1 MSRNNL
7 PSILSKSFNDKCIS
21 RLFFYQCIQMSQL
34 IYFNKCMVLQ
44 PEFLKTQWTVYCG
57 YHFCKYT
64 KISLVLFE
72 GYIVLYDIFN
82 GLPIEHLDGLQ
93 FFTIITDAPVNF
105 FTETSLHSSLFFR
118 TNRWVKGYLHFKGFR
133 YICPKG
139 LTKQY
144 NQLLRPPAE
153 SWSSFK
159 SSGTYL
165 KEREVGS

>member
-1 MSRNNL
+1 M
-7 PSILSKSFNDKCIS
+7 DTIS
-21 RLFFYQCIQMSQL
+21 ANIPR
-34 IYFNKCMVLQ
+34 
-44 PEFLKTQWTVYCG
+44 
-57 YHFCKYT
+57 
-64 KISLVLFE
+64 SLVLFE

-93 FFTIITDAPVNF
+93 FFTIITDAPDAPVNF
-105 FTETSLHSSLFFR
+105 FTETSLHSSLSFR

-144 NQLLRPPAE
+144 NQLLWPPAE

-165 KEREVGS
+165 KEREVGSYGQKLQANFWCGVKGGLVLHSYASRPPQFLGPSWQKCLPG